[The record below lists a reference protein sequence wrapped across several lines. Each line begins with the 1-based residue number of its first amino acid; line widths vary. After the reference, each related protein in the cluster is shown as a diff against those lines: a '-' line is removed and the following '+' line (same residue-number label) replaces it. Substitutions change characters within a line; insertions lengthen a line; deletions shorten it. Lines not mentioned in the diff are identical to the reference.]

1 VVEEIDE
8 MLKVDLKYSI
18 YQDLAS
24 IDSALEMTEKFIM
37 VPFEEDQQRV
47 ERLYQKISNYLEL
60 KIDSIIEKSVVEV
73 LEELSKFH
81 RKFFKNKGFVQ
92 IARNYIE
99 KAMEKFEK
107 STEKDKLIGSQIKI
121 RLKKIEE
128 YEVFLTSLSTS

>member
-1 VVEEIDE
+1 MVEEIDE